1 MNREKCEGL
10 WLGSNQSRTDK
21 PLGFRWTSDR
31 IKVLGIHIGN
41 MELSHTIWDE
51 KIDKFIRTLNLW
63 KMRDLSLKGKKTVI
77 NILAAACLWY
87 PAYVY
92 HLPDWALKKLNEAL
106 WSFLWGSKKDPV
118 KRAVV
123 KLPFEL
129 GGLQIVDLEKK
140 SQAIKMTWIAKLFD
154 ENCPGKFKHT
164 MIEILN
170 QYKEANFGKNVF
182 KLFLSSYYIRQ
193 LPQFYSKLLI
203 TWANFS
209 QNRRCKPNTIGQILT
224 EPCHPRNS
232 HPKGDG
238 GSGRRPLP
246 PDHLTF

>member
-92 HLPDWALKKLNEAL
+92 HLPDWALK
-106 WSFLWGSKKDPV
+106 S
-118 KRAVV
+118 
-123 KLPFEL
+123 
-129 GGLQIVDLEKK
+129 
-140 SQAIKMTWIAKLFD
+140 
-154 ENCPGKFKHT
+154 
-164 MIEILN
+164 
-170 QYKEANFGKNVF
+170 
-182 KLFLSSYYIRQ
+182 
-193 LPQFYSKLLI
+193 
-203 TWANFS
+203 
-209 QNRRCKPNTIGQILT
+209 
-224 EPCHPRNS
+224 
-232 HPKGDG
+232 
-238 GSGRRPLP
+238 
-246 PDHLTF
+246 